1 MMRENKAIMP
11 DKQAKPTK
19 KRGALHLG
27 KLVIPRS
34 VVSIAEKLLILAI
47 LALAIFYILPR
58 FSSLEDSLDVLGQ
71 MNPWLIALAFIAQ
84 FFSYLGNGMTISECV
99 KLTQSKF
106 SALYSLMIA
115 LASASVG
122 LVAGGM
128 FGSSANT
135 FRWVKAD
142 DGSNQGAALA
152 ATLPPIFLDLVL
164 LGVSVIGLVF
174 LLLTHELANS
184 QIIAF
189 SVLTL
194 LLILLAVLFYLA
206 NKHQETAIRRVLAI
220 MRGVFHFLRK
230 DIDEIRLRAGLE
242 RLFTSGRYLLKGG
255 WKGPVKA
262 ASLNITM
269 DMLTLYLVFLASGE
283 PVSAME
289 LVAGYSLPWL
299 IGRLAFIFPG
309 GVGII
314 ESTMV
319 AMFVSLGVQQAT
331 ATVAVL
337 VYRVISFWIPSL
349 FGFVV
354 LLVLNAIKSEEA

>member
-1 MMRENKAIMP
+1 MP
-11 DKQAKPTK
+11 DNQAKPNK
-19 KRGALHLG
+19 KRDVLHLG
-27 KLVIPRS
+27 KFTLSRS
-34 VVSIAEKLLILAI
+34 MVTIIEKLLILAI
-47 LALAIFYILPR
+47 LALAVFYVLPR
-58 FSSLEDSLDVLGQ
+58 FSSLEDSLDVLAQ
-71 MNPWLIALAFIAQ
+71 MNPWLITLAFIAQ

-106 SALYSLMIA
+106 SALYSLLIA

-128 FGSSANT
+128 FGSTANT
-135 FRWVKAD
+135 FRWVKAGD
-142 DGSNQGAALA
+142 ASNQGAALA

-164 LGVSVIGLVF
+164 LGVSLIGLVF

-194 LLILLAVLFYLA
+194 LLILLAVLLYLA
-206 NKHQETAIRRVLAI
+206 NKHQEAAIRRMLEI
-220 MRGVFHFLRK
+220 LRGIFRFLKK
-230 DIDEIRLRAGLE
+230 DFEEIRLRAGLE

-269 DMLTLYLVFLASGE
+269 DMLTLYLVFLASGK
-283 PVSAME
+283 PVSALE

-319 AMFVSLGVQQAT
+319 AMFVSLGVEKAI
-331 ATVAVL
+331 AAVAVL

-349 FGFVV
+349 LGFVV
-354 LLVLNAIKSEEA
+354 LPVLNAIKNEEA